1 LQGRGLRPIETGIFY
16 LQQELVDGMKREAA
30 VFCVAD
36 IGDTDRMAAI
46 FKEHSPDV
54 VFHAAAYK
62 HVPIMERN
70 VQEAVKNNVFA
81 LVSLMD
87 IAERNG
93 CQNFVLISSD
103 KAVNPTNVMGA
114 TKRVGEL
121 ILACQK
127 ANSMRCVS
135 VRFGN
140 VLGSSGSVVPVLQRQ
155 LQRGE
160 PLTITHPEIRRFF
173 MITREAVSLVLQ
185 AYAIGEHGDILVLD
199 MGEPV
204 SILELARTLIR
215 LSGKSEEQV
224 GIRFTGLR
232 EGEKLYEELFS
243 RAEEVSA
250 TSRPKIKRVRGKA
263 MEWPLLVQHLIELRA
278 SLTVDGAAPIRAKLQ
293 EIVPEYS
300 AEGNTNQEPQKFEL
314 YHQVAGRT

>member
-1 LQGRGLRPIETGIFY
+1 LER
-16 LQQELVDGMKREAA
+16 ELTDSRKGDAA

-36 IGDTDRMAAI
+36 IGDAERMGAI
-46 FKEHSPDV
+46 FKEHSPEV

-70 VQEAVKNNVFA
+70 VQEAVKNNVLA
-81 LVSLMD
+81 LLSLMD
-87 IAERNG
+87 VAEEHG
-93 CQNFVLISSD
+93 CRNFVLISSD

-121 ILACQK
+121 ILSCRK

-155 LQRGE
+155 LRNGE

-173 MITREAVSLVLQ
+173 MTTREAVSLVLQ
-185 AYAIGEHGDILVLD
+185 AFAIGEHGDILVLD

-204 SILELARTLIR
+204 SILELARTLIQ
-215 LSGKSEEQV
+215 LSGKTEAQV
-224 GIRFTGLR
+224 GIRFIGLR
-232 EGEKLYEELFS
+232 EGEKLYEELYLPG
-243 RAEEVSA
+243 EEVSA
-250 TSRPKIKRVRGKA
+250 TSRPKLKRVRGQPMA
-263 MEWPLLVQHLIELRA
+263 WPVLVHHLRELRA
-278 SLTVDGAAPIRAKLQ
+278 SLTLDGAAPIRAKLQ
-293 EIVPEYS
+293 EIVPEYTVELNGHHSTATS
-300 AEGNTNQEPQKFEL
+300 AGPEL
-314 YHQVAGRT
+314 YRQVAGRT